1 MFYHYIYWGRPDQ
14 WLLSNDGAPVPSF
27 AGQHMYTDIENTGAP
42 MVPEI
47 SRNDSDDR
55 TDARRFREE
64 MVLSHRLPDRYQ
76 E

>member
-1 MFYHYIYWGRPDQ
+1 
-14 WLLSNDGAPVPSF
+14 
-27 AGQHMYTDIENTGAP
+27 MYTDIENTGAP

-64 MVLSHRLPDRYQ
+64 MVLSHRLPDRYR

>member
-1 MFYHYIYWGRPDQ
+1 MAHP
-14 WLLSNDGAPVPSF
+14 SPSF
-27 AGQHMYTDIENTGAP
+27 AGQQMYTDIENTGAP

-47 SRNDSDDR
+47 TRNDSDDR

-64 MVLSHRLPDRYQ
+64 MVLSHRLPDRYR